1 MAGRITNSIYRVIG
15 YRAPDSGCRV
25 GPSPWRNIQTST
37 MGPYRIAGTV
47 QRLNPPLAPAQR
59 MVVLFERATMRP
71 FRSVISNANGT
82 YAFENLAMRKYVV
95 MALDEPDGLNAA
107 VADHQLPGLL

>member
-1 MAGRITNSIYRVIG
+1 MAGSLYSSVYRLTG
-15 YRAPDSGCRV
+15 YRAP
-25 GPSPWRNIQTST
+25 PSTGKVSTGAWRNTHSHT
-37 MGPYRIAGTV
+37 MGPYRVAGTV

-59 MVVLFERATMRP
+59 MVVLLERATMRP
-71 FRSVISNANGT
+71 IRSMISNANGT